1 MNGHSMLRLGRREA
15 HIWLAV
21 PDRITDSG
29 LLQDYRDLLS
39 PGERDRLQRLR
50 FERHRR
56 ERLIG
61 TALVRTTLSRYA
73 DVKAGDWV
81 FERNE
86 HGRPGLVP
94 GQCELPLQFNLSH
107 TTSLVACAVT
117 LGREIGVDVEDIER
131 PRTTMA
137 IADNYFAPPEVRAL
151 RALSAGEQRQ
161 RFFEYWTLKESY
173 IKARGMGLALPL
185 RKFFFEL
192 EPDRPIRISFESSL
206 DDDPGSWQFALFRPK
221 PHHVMALGIRR
232 GNAADLEIRVR
243 ETVPLREQMEGS

>member
-1 MNGHSMLRLGRREA
+1 MRLDEREA
-15 HIWLAV
+15 HIWVAF
-21 PDRITDSG
+21 PDRITDNG

-39 PGERDRLQRLR
+39 SGEQERLQRLR

-73 DVKAGDWV
+73 DVVARDWV
-81 FERNE
+81 FERNQY
-86 HGRPGLVP
+86 GRPGLPP

-117 LGREIGVDVEDIER
+117 LGREIGVDVEDLDR
-131 PRTTMA
+131 PRATMA
-137 IADNYFAPPEVRAL
+137 IADHYFAPPEVRAL
-151 RALSAGEQRQ
+151 RALSAAEQRQ

-192 EPDRPIRISFESSL
+192 EPNRPIRICFESSL
-206 DDDPGSWQFALFRPK
+206 DDDPQSWQFALSRPT
-221 PHHVMALGIRR
+221 PQHVMALGIRR
-232 GNAADLEIRVR
+232 GNGADLEVCVR
-243 ETVPLREQMEGS
+243 QTVPLREQMGP